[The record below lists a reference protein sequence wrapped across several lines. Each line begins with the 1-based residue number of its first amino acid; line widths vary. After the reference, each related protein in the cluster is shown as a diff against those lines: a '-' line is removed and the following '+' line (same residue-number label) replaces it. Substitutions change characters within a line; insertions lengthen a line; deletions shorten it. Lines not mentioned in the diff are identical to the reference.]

1 MHDAL
6 ALLPVARP
14 ELVPPGSVRHEPAT
28 LEVVCD
34 HGPARGMTIVD
45 RRGIRAPEELPPD
58 RRPARPNVA
67 WAVEVDCAA
76 VVEAV
81 VEALL
86 AYP

>member
-1 MHDAL
+1 
-6 ALLPVARP
+6 
-14 ELVPPGSVRHEPAT
+14 
-28 LEVVCD
+28 
-34 HGPARGMTIVD
+34 MTIVD

-58 RRPARPNVA
+58 RRPGPPNVA
-67 WAVEVDCAA
+67 YAVEVDRAA